1 MTKETKSQRVKPKND
16 LPKDGFRYRGGGL
29 QTPEAGGVHQGMT
42 DLELAFQMAKSGEV
56 SGLTEIIHG
65 LKRKGRSANQIEGP
79 ALRRQLIN
87 LIKAARG

>member
-1 MTKETKSQRVKPKND
+1 MAAH
-16 LPKDGFRYRGGGL
+16 YR
-29 QTPEAGGVHQGMT
+29 HQKRAACITGMT

-65 LKRKGRSANQIEGP
+65 LKREGRSANQIEGP
-79 ALRRQLIN
+79 ALRRQLSN